1 MSAPRFAVGRL
12 DHVHVHVRDRK
23 AAVAWYRRV
32 LGLAKAYDYTAAGDA
47 RGPVVLTAADGATH
61 LALFEVPEAAIGRAE
76 DRRTV
81 AFSVDGRAFL
91 DFRRRLSRLKLAG
104 RDGQPVTAAATVDH
118 GNSFS
123 IYFVD
128 PDSNPYEI
136 TTYDHKAVKRA
147 VGAKEA
153 RRR

>member
-1 MSAPRFAVGRL
+1 VSRPRFAVGRL
-12 DHVHVHVRDRK
+12 DHVHVHVRNRK

-32 LGLAKAYDYTAAGDA
+32 LGLAKTYDYTAECDA

-61 LALFEVPEAAIGRAE
+61 LALFEVPGAAIGRPE

-81 AFSVDGRAFL
+81 AFSVDGTAFL

-104 RDGQPVTAAATVDH
+104 RGGRTVTADAVVDH

-123 IYFVD
+123 IYFFD

-136 TTYDHKAVKRA
+136 TTYDYKAVKRA
-147 VGAKEA
+147 VGEKDGG
-153 RRR
+153 R